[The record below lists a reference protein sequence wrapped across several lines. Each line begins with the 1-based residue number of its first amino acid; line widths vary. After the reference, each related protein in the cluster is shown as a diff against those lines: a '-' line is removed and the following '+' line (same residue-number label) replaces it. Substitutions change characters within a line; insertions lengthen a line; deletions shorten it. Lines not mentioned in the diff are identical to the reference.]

1 MPPITITKLQEQ
13 EIEEKVDDL
22 HGTASYWE
30 DVIKEASQAQE
41 AISNVIGKIKDGD
54 GFQTDSEPFKRLLQL
69 LQVAAHESEKIE
81 RDSVEQIRLRDVY
94 RRSLLGEAHAAASA
108 SAICMALT
116 GVMP

>member
-1 MPPITITKLQEQ
+1 MPPVTITKAQEQ

-41 AISNVIGKIKDGD
+41 AISNLIGKIKDGD

-69 LQVAAHESEKIE
+69 LEIASREADKVE
-81 RDSVEQIRLRDVY
+81 RDSIEQVRLRDRY

-108 SAICMALT
+108 PAICMALT